1 MIRLLSFVLLVS
13 ALAGILIAS
22 DSVMTH
28 SRIDEEDRKKI
39 WAEIDADRRKGLPKT
54 VIAKLKTIQASAIAD
69 EDWSEATLALCTR
82 LLTEGQ
88 INQPVYIYVIKAID
102 AEIETVPDPMKPLL
116 SAMQAEYIFQYY
128 SQNRWRFQKRSQT
141 ASAPGDDIEAWDL
154 ARILNEVDKRF
165 TAALDKSDDLKK
177 ISVKDYEDLLEAG
190 TVDDKFR
197 PTLYD
202 FIAFRAIAFYSM
214 DEQFIRQQGAFKVT
228 ADSPIFSTTKEFL
241 NWKPDTS
248 DDDSY
253 VLRAVQLLQDVIQ
266 YHSSDDDKSALLD
279 AELMRF
285 QFGKSVAQGSESDVR
300 YRAALQRFAD
310 EHVDQPIS
318 TVAIASLAQSVMSGE
333 QDNVKAREIAQ
344 QLSLIHI

>member
-82 LLTEGQ
+82 FLTEGR

-128 SQNRWRFQKRSQT
+128 SQNRWRFQQRSQT

-214 DEQFIRQQGAFKVT
+214 DEQ
-228 ADSPIFSTTKEFL
+228 
-241 NWKPDTS
+241 
-248 DDDSY
+248 
-253 VLRAVQLLQDVIQ
+253 
-266 YHSSDDDKSALLD
+266 
-279 AELMRF
+279 
-285 QFGKSVAQGSESDVR
+285 
-300 YRAALQRFAD
+300 
-310 EHVDQPIS
+310 
-318 TVAIASLAQSVMSGE
+318 
-333 QDNVKAREIAQ
+333 
-344 QLSLIHI
+344 LSLIHI

>member
-1 MIRLLSFVLLVS
+1 MIRLFSFVLLTS
-13 ALAGILIAS
+13 ALAGFLIAS
-22 DSVMTH
+22 DSVMTN

-39 WAEIDADRRKGLPKT
+39 WAEIDAGTRKGLPKS
-54 VIAKLKTIQASAIAD
+54 VIAKLKTIQTSAIAD
-69 EDWSEATLALCTR
+69 EDWSEATFALCVR

-88 INQPVYIYVIKAID
+88 INQPVYLYVIKAID
-102 AEIETVPDPMKPLL
+102 VELETVPDQMKPLL
-116 SAMQAEYIFQYY
+116 SAMQAEYIYQYY
-128 SQNRWRFQKRSQT
+128 QQNRWRFQQRSQT

-165 TAALDKSDDLKK
+165 SVALEKSDELKK

-202 FIAFRAIAFYSM
+202 FIAFRAIDFYSL

-253 VLRAVQLLQDVIQ
+253 VLRAVQLLQDVIRF
-266 YHSSDDDKSALLD
+266 HSTDDEKSALLD
-279 AELMRF
+279 ADLM
-285 QFGKSVAQGSESDVR
+285 
-300 YRAALQRFAD
+300 
-310 EHVDQPIS
+310 
-318 TVAIASLAQSVMSGE
+318 
-333 QDNVKAREIAQ
+333 
-344 QLSLIHI
+344 LSLIHI